1 MTPEEMNRAIEFL
14 IQHSAQFSVQME
26 QLRTHHEQFSGHM
39 EQLRLRQEQFSGH
52 MDQLRLRQEQFSGH
66 MEQFQL
72 RQEEFAARQDRD
84 HEMLIRGLADLRE
97 STGRFQVWATELLAI
112 QSKRLD
118 RHDRILDRLPPVQG
132 PEGTPGH

>member
-39 EQLRLRQEQFSGH
+39 EQLRLRQE
-52 MDQLRLRQEQFSGH
+52 
-66 MEQFQL
+66 
-72 RQEEFAARQDRD
+72 EFAARQDRD
-84 HEMLIRGLADLRE
+84 HEMLIRGLTDLRE

-132 PEGTPGH
+132 PEGKRGH

>member
-52 MDQLRLRQEQFSGH
+52 M
-66 MEQFQL
+66 EQFQL
-72 RQEEFAARQDRD
+72 HQEEFAVRQDRD

-118 RHDRILDRLPPVQG
+118 RHDRILDRLPPVQR

>member
-39 EQLRLRQEQFSGH
+39 E
-52 MDQLRLRQEQFSGH
+52 QLRLRQEQFSGH

>member
-52 MDQLRLRQEQFSGH
+52 MEQFR
-66 MEQFQL
+66 L

>member
-52 MDQLRLRQEQFSGH
+52 MEQFR
-66 MEQFQL
+66 L

-84 HEMLIRGLADLRE
+84 HEMLIRGLTDLRE

>member
-52 MDQLRLRQEQFSGH
+52 MEQFR
-66 MEQFQL
+66 L

-132 PEGTPGH
+132 PEGKRGH

>member
-26 QLRTHHEQFSGHM
+26 Q
-39 EQLRLRQEQFSGH
+39 
-52 MDQLRLRQEQFSGH
+52 
-66 MEQFQL
+66 FQL
-72 RQEEFAARQDRD
+72 RQEEFAVRQDRD